1 MRAPSFLLIILLSTP
16 ASFAGSTALTNLPSV
31 QPQTAGDDA
40 ATEARLTQAIKLNPT
55 SAPAY
60 DALAQFYA
68 RQPGKLEKAHQISAQ
83 AIQLDPQN
91 LTYRL
96 TTAEILIQQKDFD
109 TALLVLD
116 AASSLAKT
124 PGEKS
129 QLNSRIQQVQQMQ
142 SSAQPT
148 PSATAETYSINGKSI
163 ENAVSL
169 PDAPPLPKG
178 PPTGLHHTVKGVVHG
193 VRCYYP
199 TVLTLNLA
207 LDPPPPG
214 KTIVLYT
221 NNYFKLSFSTLG
233 ISGAI
238 DPCKTMDSLKAK
250 IVYGEVPGKTVA
262 GQIISI
268 QLSK

>member
-1 MRAPSFLLIILLSTP
+1 MRALSLLLISLFATS
-16 ASFAGSTALTNLPSV
+16 ASIAGSTPLATRPIV
-31 QPQTAGDDA
+31 QAQTDGDA

-68 RQPGKLEKAHQISAQ
+68 KQPGKLEKAHQMSAQ

-109 TALLVLD
+109 TALLVLNS
-116 AASSLAKT
+116 AASLAKT
-124 PGEKS
+124 PNEKS
-129 QLNSRIQQVQQMQ
+129 QLSSRIQQVQQMQ
-142 SSAQPT
+142 ASTA
-148 PSATAETYSINGKSI
+148 PSAAAETYSINGKSI

-193 VRCYYP
+193 VQCYYP
-199 TVLTLNLA
+199 TVLTLNLV

-214 KTIVLYT
+214 KTITLYT

-233 ISGAI
+233 LSGTI